1 LIEWIN
7 SNTLIDYEYAVNW
20 MKTRSADISTGQK
33 PECIWFLEHPPIYT
47 AGTSAKDIDLK
58 DNNGFPVYKSNRGGQ
73 YTYHGPGQRVAY
85 VLLDL
90 NNRGRDVKKFVKN
103 LELWIINTLAAFN
116 IRGETHPGRV
126 GVWVTRKDKP
136 LTGNGIIA
144 EEKIA
149 AIGIRLSKWVSYHG
163 ISINLDP
170 NLEHFSGIVP
180 CGISDRGVTSLTNLG
195 ISIRM
200 EELDALLKE
209 NFYKIFEEK
218 DV

>member
-1 LIEWIN
+1 
-7 SNTLIDYEYAVNW
+7 
-20 MKTRSADISTGQK
+20 
-33 PECIWFLEHPPIYT
+33 
-47 AGTSAKDIDLK
+47 
-58 DNNGFPVYKSNRGGQ
+58 
-73 YTYHGPGQRVAY
+73 
-85 VLLDL
+85 
-90 NNRGRDVKKFVKN
+90 
-103 LELWIINTLAAFN
+103 FN